1 MKACRFLFLERII
14 MSVSTTLANKKRRL
28 EKHIRRFPDDLRA
41 AAAAKNFSPSP
52 RKAPLSKKWTKPSKK
67 MAEVAAKLGY
77 VGTSALYE
85 GGLTQSKKYLQK
97 LHQPVHLVYK
107 EKEAA

>member
-1 MKACRFLFLERII
+1 

-28 EKHIRRFPDDLRA
+28 EKHIRRFPDDLKA
-41 AAAAKNFSPSP
+41 AEVAKKFNPNP
-52 RKAPLSKKWTKPSKK
+52 RKAPLSKKWTKPAKRF
-67 MAEVAAKLGY
+67 AEVAAKLGY
-77 VGTSALYE
+77 VGTSALYD
-85 GGLTQSKKYLQK
+85 GGLVQSKKYLQK

>member
-1 MKACRFLFLERII
+1 

-28 EKHIRRFPDDLRA
+28 EKHCRKFPGDLKA
-41 AAAAKNFSPSP
+41 AEVSKKFNPSP
-52 RKAPLSKKWTKPSKK
+52 RKAPLSKKWTKPAKK

-85 GGLTQSKKYLQK
+85 GGLVQSKNYLQK
-97 LHQPVHLVYK
+97 LHQPLQSYLEDEPNQSK
-107 EKEAA
+107 AA